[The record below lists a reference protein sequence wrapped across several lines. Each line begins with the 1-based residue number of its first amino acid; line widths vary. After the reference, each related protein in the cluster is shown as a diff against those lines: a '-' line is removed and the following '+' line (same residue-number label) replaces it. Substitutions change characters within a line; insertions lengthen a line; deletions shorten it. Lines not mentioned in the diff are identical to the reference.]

1 MTVDMQSVTLNI
13 DRYLKSVT
21 LNMDRYLKSVTL
33 TVDGYWKERYAVLN
47 TKYEQLYD
55 KG

>member
-1 MTVDMQSVTLNI
+1 MERSVAFNTVDS
-13 DRYLKSVT
+13 
-21 LNMDRYLKSVTL
+21 
-33 TVDGYWKERYAVLN
+33 YWKERYAVLN